1 MPTPPQATIALEASP
16 LIFKLRHMEVFRAV
30 MLTGSISGAAKMLF
44 VSQPAVS
51 KLIAY
56 VEGRLNLR
64 LFDRLNN
71 RLVPTADAH
80 TLYREVER
88 VYQAAMAVNECAAAL
103 SASPSEQLRICCS
116 GSLATAVMPAALAE
130 IKREVP
136 SMKILWHTSLIV
148 EMPIQL
154 LSKKVDLSI
163 SALPVIHEHLHSQAF
178 MRGYMVCVLPKGHP
192 LADEPAIS
200 LHQLEHEPL
209 MLFRPDMPF
218 GKLLVGAFERAGV
231 KLKSFLDF
239 SNAVEAAALV
249 KQGMGVT
256 IIDEFVAGDS
266 GLVVKPL
273 VEEIEFD
280 ISFVYSRFE
289 PLPPSALRLM
299 QVLLDQAKRR
309 GRHIEGVELPK
320 AL

>member
-1 MPTPPQATIALEASP
+1 MPSPPQANAQLDASP
-16 LIFKLRHMEVFRAV
+16 LVFKLRHMEVFRAV
-30 MLTGSISGAAKMLF
+30 MLTGSISGAAKMLY

-80 TLYREVER
+80 ALYREVDR

-103 SASPSEQLRICCS
+103 AASPSQHLRICCS
-116 GSLATAVMPAALAE
+116 ASLATAVLPAALAE
-130 IKREVP
+130 VKRDVP

-163 SALPVIHEHLHSQAF
+163 AALPVIHDHLHSRAF
-178 MRGYMVCVLPKGHP
+178 MRGYMVCVLPHGHP
-192 LADEPAIS
+192 LADEPAIA
-200 LHQLEHEPL
+200 LHQLENEAL

-218 GKLLVGAFERAGV
+218 GKLLAEAFERAGV
-231 KLKSFLDF
+231 QLSSFLDF

-256 IIDEFVAGDS
+256 IIDEFVAAES

-280 ISFVYSRFE
+280 ISFVYSKFE
-289 PLPPSALRLM
+289 PLPESARRLM
-299 QVLLDQAKRR
+299 TVLVEQAKRR
-309 GRHIEGVELPK
+309 GRHIEGVELPV
-320 AL
+320 

>member
-1 MPTPPQATIALEASP
+1 MPSPPQANASQDASP
-16 LIFKLRHMEVFRAV
+16 LVFKLRHMEVFRAV
-30 MLTGSISGAAKMLF
+30 MLTGSISGAAKLLY

-80 TLYREVER
+80 ALYREVDR

-103 SASPSEQLRICCS
+103 AASPSQQLRICCS
-116 GSLATAVMPAALAE
+116 ASLATAVLPAALAE
-130 IKREVP
+130 VKRDVP
-136 SMKILWHTSLIV
+136 SMKILWHTSLIL

-163 SALPVIHEHLHSQAF
+163 AALPVIHDHLHSRAF
-178 MRGYMVCVLPKGHP
+178 MRGHMVCVLPHGHP
-192 LADEPAIS
+192 LASEAAIS
-200 LHQLEHEPL
+200 LHQLENEAL

-218 GKLLVGAFERAGV
+218 GKLLALAFERAGV
-231 KLKSFLDF
+231 QLSSFLDF
-239 SNAVEAAALV
+239 TNAVEAAALV

-256 IIDEFVAGDS
+256 IIDEFVAAES
-266 GLVVKPL
+266 GLVVRPL
-273 VEEIEFD
+273 VEAIEFD
-280 ISFVYSRFE
+280 ISFVYSKFE
-289 PLPPSALRLM
+289 PLPESALRLM
-299 QVLLDQAKRR
+299 TVLLDQAKRR
-309 GRHIEGVELPK
+309 GRHIEGVELPV
-320 AL
+320 